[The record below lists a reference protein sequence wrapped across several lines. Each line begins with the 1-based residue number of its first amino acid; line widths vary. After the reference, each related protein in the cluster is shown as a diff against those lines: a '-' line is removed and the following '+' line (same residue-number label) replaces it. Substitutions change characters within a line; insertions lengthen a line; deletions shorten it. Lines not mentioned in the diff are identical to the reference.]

1 MIHIKHKVSDVAE
14 KPDTLK
20 AALLPGKRKPACAED
35 LRHLLN
41 FREITQ

>member
-20 AALLPGKRKPACAED
+20 AAPPVQSICD
-35 LRHLLN
+35 
-41 FREITQ
+41 TS